1 LLTLLIYD
9 AQRTSLAMIRKFP
22 KTKK

>member
-1 LLTLLIYD
+1 LTLLIYD